1 MDLIEDKSVGSYSS
15 YSLLSEPDE
24 RMHFMSA
31 KELEEERNSKRA
43 SSSPSVSSNN
53 SSNSFTT
60 QKLISVDSKSH
71 TDYNT
76 IIDRR
81 HWLTEKTQYLN
92 TKNNAKYFEFL
103 IARETALTEREKQVS
118 EREEALKTYIKK
130 YGLSFDEI
138 KDKIG
143 STDEG

>member
-1 MDLIEDKSVGSYSS
+1 M
-15 YSLLSEPDE
+15 
-24 RMHFMSA
+24 
-31 KELEEERNSKRA
+31 
-43 SSSPSVSSNN
+43 
-53 SSNSFTT
+53 
-60 QKLISVDSKSH
+60 
-71 TDYNT
+71 
-76 IIDRR
+76 
-81 HWLTEKTQYLN
+81 N

-138 KDKIG
+138 KEKIG